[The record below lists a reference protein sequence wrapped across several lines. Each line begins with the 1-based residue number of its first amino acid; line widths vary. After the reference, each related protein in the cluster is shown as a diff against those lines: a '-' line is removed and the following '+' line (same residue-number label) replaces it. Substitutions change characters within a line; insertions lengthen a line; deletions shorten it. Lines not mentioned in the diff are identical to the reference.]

1 MARQEAHITGSVLTW
16 AIDESGLTRDEVA
29 DKLNVAVS
37 DIESWESETTRPSR
51 GNLTNLA
58 KSLHR
63 PSAVF
68 YLPEPPL
75 NYSLD
80 PAFRKS
86 PGLGQH
92 KLSSK
97 ELLQIR
103 EASRLQGILSWIQQD
118 AGEPTVA
125 LPHFDKSDNPEEA
138 AIAIRDIIE
147 VSIEEQLEWKS
158 AAKALSSW
166 RKSLEELGVIAL
178 QLSLGRTGI
187 RGFAIW
193 DDFAPIV
200 AASSSYHTTAR
211 IYTLFHEVGHLIL
224 RSSSP
229 CHNFQSPSEPGIN
242 PERWCERFSAA
253 FLMPAP
259 RFKSLAEKHGITKI
273 NQASDIQDVS
283 KLASIFKVSK
293 RAASLRLEELKL
305 ADNGFYNHID
315 SELGKYDWPSN
326 SGGGGGGR
334 TRTKI
339 RLDEIGER
347 SASIIF
353 RARDNQRLNDFDVSD
368 YLNLTTGQADD
379 LREIVSS

>member
-16 AIDESGLTRDEVA
+16 AIDESGLSRNEVA
-29 DKLNVAVS
+29 DKLNVDVS
-37 DIESWESETTRPSR
+37 DIESWEGETARPSK
-51 GNLTNLA
+51 GNLTALA
-58 KSLHR
+58 KTLHR

-75 NYSLD
+75 DYSLD

-86 PGLGQH
+86 PSLGQH
-92 KLSSK
+92 ELSSK

-103 EASRLQGILSWIQQD
+103 EASRLQGILSWVQQD
-118 AGEPTVA
+118 ADEPTVA
-125 LPHFDKSDNPEEA
+125 LPHFDESKSPEEA
-138 AIAIRDIIE
+138 ATAIRKFIG
-147 VSIEEQLEWKS
+147 VSIEEQLEWNS
-158 AAKALSSW
+158 AAQALSSW

-178 QLSLGRTGI
+178 QLSLGRAGI

-193 DDFAPIV
+193 DDYAPIV
-200 AASSSYHTTAR
+200 AVNSSYHPTAR

-224 RSSSP
+224 RGSSP
-229 CHNFQSPSEPGIN
+229 CHNFQSPSEPEVN

-253 FLMPAP
+253 FLMPATS
-259 RFKSLAEKHGITKI
+259 FKALADHRGITTV
-273 NQASDIQDVS
+273 NQASGIQDVT
-283 KLASIFKVSK
+283 KLASLFKVSK

-305 ADNGFYNHID
+305 AHNGFYNRID
-315 SELGKYDWPSN
+315 SELDKYDWPSN
-326 SGGGGGGR
+326 FGGGGGGR

-339 RLDEIGER
+339 RLDEIGAR

>member
-16 AIDESGLTRDEVA
+16 AIDESGLSRAEVA
-29 DKLNVAVS
+29 DKLRVAVS

-51 GNLTNLA
+51 GNLTKLA

-75 NYSLD
+75 NYLLD

-193 DDFAPIV
+193 DDYAPIV

-334 TRTKI
+334 TRTII

-379 LREIVSS
+379 LRAIVSS

>member
-16 AIDESGLTRDEVA
+16 AIDESGLSRAEVA
-29 DKLNVAVS
+29 DKLNVDIS
-37 DIESWESETTRPSR
+37 DIESWESEAARPSK

-68 YLPEPPL
+68 YLPEPPSD
-75 NYSLD
+75 YSLD

-92 KLSSK
+92 KLSSA

-103 EASRLQGILSWIQQD
+103 KASRLQGILSWVQQD

-125 LPHFDKSDNPEEA
+125 LPHFDKSESPEEA
-138 AIAIRDIIE
+138 ATTIRDVVR
-147 VSIEEQLEWKS
+147 VSIEEQLEWES
-158 AAKALSSW
+158 EVQALRNW
-166 RKSLEELGVIAL
+166 RKSLEELGIVAL
-178 QLSLGRTGI
+178 QLSLGRAGI

-193 DDFAPIV
+193 DDYAPIV
-200 AASSSYHTTAR
+200 AVSSSYHTTAR

-229 CHNFQSPSEPGIN
+229 CHNFQPPSETGLN

-253 FLMPAP
+253 FLMPATS
-259 RFKSLAEKHGITKI
+259 FKDLAEKHGITKV
-273 NQASDIQDVS
+273 NLASGIHEVS
-283 KLASIFKVSK
+283 KLASLFKVSK
-293 RAASLRLEELKL
+293 RAAGLRLEELKL
-305 ADNGFYNHID
+305 ADNGFYNHIHT
-315 SELGKYDWPSN
+315 ELEKYDWPST

-368 YLNLTTGQADD
+368 YLNLTTGQADE